1 MKQLI
6 SIIKGQIQQLPIPD
20 LKHLLLS
27 HLKED
32 AHDLTELFCQQIPAQ
47 KNQFSLNHSVPFGL
61 PASLS
66 VLAIVLTYAPQS
78 ASPRVIRAVA
88 DNARFNKRD
97 QNQC

>member
-47 KNQFSLNHSVPFGL
+47 KINSRL
-61 PASLS
+61 
-66 VLAIVLTYAPQS
+66 ITQS
-78 ASPRVIRAVA
+78 HLVYRLRYLYSQS
-88 DNARFNKRD
+88 F
-97 QNQC
+97 